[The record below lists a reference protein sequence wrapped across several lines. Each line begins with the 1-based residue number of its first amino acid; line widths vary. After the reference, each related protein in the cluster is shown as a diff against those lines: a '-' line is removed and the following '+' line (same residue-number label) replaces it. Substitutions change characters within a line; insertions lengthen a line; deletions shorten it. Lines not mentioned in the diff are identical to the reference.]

1 MNVKQ
6 FAIEMAPILVSVNT
20 PEEAGEAL
28 AKLLNATGKDPRA
41 ISLTLAHIENE
52 IPFDDALGLWEIV
65 GDMVPGVDRMTGI
78 KIKNDL
84 WFDDIEWEVGTAVPR
99 F

>member
-20 PEEAGEAL
+20 PEEAGSAL
-28 AKLLNATGKDPRA
+28 AKLLNVTGKDPRA
-41 ISLTLAHIENE
+41 ISLTLAHIERE
-52 IPFDDALGLWEIV
+52 IPFEDALGLWRIV
-65 GDMVPGVDRMTGI
+65 EDMVPGVERMLGI

-84 WFDDIEWEVGTAVPR
+84 WFEGIEWEVGTEVPR
-99 F
+99 V